1 MGINNLSVWIQA
13 VVVDLLDYLSQI
25 LVNLGLEELI
35 KVEQD
40 SLNINV
46 VESFLLLSI
55 VVLLRLVRR
64 RVYKIMQQF
73 VVIMSRG
80 YPIHKTLLSNLEVG
94 GLYLVENLIDFLHV
108 KHEILVLIILV
119 RDEMVYVAVLVKV

>member
-80 YPIHKTLLSNLEVG
+80 YPIHKTFLSDLEVG